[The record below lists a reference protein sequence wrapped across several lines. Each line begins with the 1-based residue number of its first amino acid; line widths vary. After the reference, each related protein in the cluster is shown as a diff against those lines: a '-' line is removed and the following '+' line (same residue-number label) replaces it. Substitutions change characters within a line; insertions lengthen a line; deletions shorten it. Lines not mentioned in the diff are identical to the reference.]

1 MAMIIASTLNE
12 ERKILENALRT
23 QVRLLVLHYNC
34 HFKPAHVFI
43 IHLSTFAFRV
53 KVAHHRGVSR
63 WNSKMSWAIKSTI

>member
-34 HFKPAHVFI
+34 HFKLAHVFI

-53 KVAHHRGVSR
+53 
-63 WNSKMSWAIKSTI
+63 